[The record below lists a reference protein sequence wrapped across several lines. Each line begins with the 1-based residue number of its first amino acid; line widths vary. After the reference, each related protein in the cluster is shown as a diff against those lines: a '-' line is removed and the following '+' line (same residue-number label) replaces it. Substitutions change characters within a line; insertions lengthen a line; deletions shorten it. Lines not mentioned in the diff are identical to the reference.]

1 MITAIIQAR
10 MRSTRLPNK
19 VLLPLGGKT
28 ILENVVERA
37 RQAKLIDQIVLATS
51 TEPADDIIANL
62 CAQKGID
69 CFRGSENDVLDRFY
83 QAALFHKAENICR
96 LTADCPL
103 IDPAI
108 IDKAAQEFLS
118 GNYDYVS
125 TSHPVATYPDGFDTW
140 IFSFAALARS
150 WQEAKLPSEREH
162 VTSYIWNHPE
172 KFKISSVKNEVDLSA
187 YRLTI
192 DEPADY
198 ELLKLVVAGVKNLT
212 LANIMKFLE
221 THAQVCQI
229 NADIIR
235 DAGYGKSLLEDK

>member
-10 MRSTRLPNK
+10 MRSTRLPGK

-28 ILENVVERA
+28 ILENAVERA
-37 RQAKLIDQIVLATS
+37 RQAKLIDEVVLATS
-51 TEPADDIIANL
+51 TEAADDVIAEL
-62 CAQKGID
+62 CDKKSIAY
-69 CFRGSENDVLDRFY
+69 FRGSENDVLDRFY
-83 QAALFHKAENICR
+83 QAALAYKAENICR

-118 GNYDYVS
+118 GKYDYVS

-140 IFSFAALARS
+140 IFSFAALERS
-150 WQEAKLPSEREH
+150 WREAKLPSEREH

-172 KFKISSVKNEVDLSA
+172 KFKISSVKNEVDLSE

-198 ELLKLVVAGVKNLT
+198 ELLKLVVANVEDLT
-212 LANIMKFLE
+212 MENIVKFLK
-221 THAQVCQI
+221 T
-229 NADIIR
+229 NA
-235 DAGYGKSLLEDK
+235 